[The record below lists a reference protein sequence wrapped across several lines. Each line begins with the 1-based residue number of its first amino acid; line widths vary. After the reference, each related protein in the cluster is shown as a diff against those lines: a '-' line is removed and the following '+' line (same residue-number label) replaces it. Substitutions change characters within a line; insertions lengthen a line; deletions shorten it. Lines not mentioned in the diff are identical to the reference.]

1 MMLARAVAGMYSYPS
16 KTPVAI
22 ALISGLVCIVLGI
35 LGAVLFIGLASE
47 GKTGTDDLTF
57 VAVLTGIF
65 LATGALL
72 VYLDWRKHGRRPQL
86 LAILAGVL
94 VGVLGVIVA
103 AIILVGHDVQV
114 DGSRGGKQL
123 AKGVA
128 FGAGILPGLAAYYL
142 VRRLTRRSP
151 TAGS

>member
-1 MMLARAVAGMYSYPS
+1 MYSYPS
-16 KTPVAI
+16 KAPVAI

-35 LGAVLFIGLASE
+35 LAAVLFIGLASE

-65 LATGALL
+65 LGTGALL

-86 LAILAGVL
+86 VAILAGIL
-94 VGVLGVIVA
+94 VGVVGVIIA
-103 AIILVGHDVQV
+103 AIVLVSHDVQV

-123 AKGVA
+123 AKAVA

-151 TAGS
+151 TAGT